1 MINAIEDNKLLQSF
15 YNLIPY
21 FQHYFEDEL
30 VFTISNTEKFLLVQD
45 CENLKMSSKTGDK
58 IPTGCAADIC
68 LKEKKPISVI
78 VPKNVFGVPLKTMAV
93 PVFENDKIS
102 GTMIIG
108 MSLSKKEKMSD
119 LSNTLSDSLSQISTN
134 LFDMTSGIQKIAE
147 TNSGIQKFIEITKDN
162 SKKTDEVLSFIEGI
176 AKQTNLLGLNAAIES
191 ARAGEFGKGFSVV
204 SNEIRK
210 LSQSTKESAKQI
222 NSMLNT
228 IQDSI
233 NEIYLRFNDSNL
245 ILDNQSSG
253 LEEITATVQE
263 LNSTATILNEFAST
277 M

>member
-1 MINAIEDNKLLQSF
+1 MINAIEDNELIQSF
-15 YNLIPY
+15 YNLMPY
-21 FQHYFEDEL
+21 FQYYFDDEL
-30 VFTISNTEKFLLVQD
+30 IFTISNTEKFLLVQD
-45 CENLKMSSKTGDK
+45 RESLKISSKTGDA
-58 IPTGCAADIC
+58 IPTGCAADVC

-78 VPKNVFGVPLKTMAV
+78 VPENVFGVPLKTMAV
-93 PVFENDKIS
+93 PVFENDIIS
-102 GTMIIG
+102 GTMVIG
-108 MSLSKKEKMSD
+108 MSLSKKEKISD
-119 LSNTLSDSLSQISTN
+119 LSNTLSDSLAEISTN
-134 LFDMTSGIQKIAE
+134 LFDMTSGIQKLAE
-147 TNSGIQKFIEITKDN
+147 KNSGIQKFIEITKDN

-228 IQDSI
+228 IQNSI

-245 ILDNQSSG
+245 ILDNESSG

-263 LNSTATILNEFAST
+263 LNTTATILKEFASK